1 MILAESRPSRVFA
14 KLFLEGTPDE
24 VKRQV
29 RKLREGQSIMNTVQ
43 DEARS
48 FTRRVGVADRDK
60 LDEYFT
66 AVRELEERLVKS
78 EAWIQKPKPK
88 VDAPPPR
95 DNTNGSDLI
104 GRMKLL
110 FDLVPL
116 ALQTDFSGPRV
127 KGNQLGPW

>member
-29 RKLREGQSIMNTVQ
+29 RKLR
-43 DEARS
+43 
-48 FTRRVGVADRDK
+48 
-60 LDEYFT
+60 
-66 AVRELEERLVKS
+66 ERLVKS

-110 FDLVPL
+110 FDLVSL
-116 ALQTDFSGPRV
+116 ALQTDSSGPRG
-127 KGNQLGPW
+127 KGNR